1 MGYPGARDY
10 GGDNPLL
17 RCAALPFGSHPR
29 PCRDLS
35 ARRDAGADAA
45 PVKATAG
52 AGSRGDVRRI
62 AQAAARAQFALSAPG
77 PHPAD
82 RRANAVKAVVA
93 RTGRQSLTNSGPASC
108 TTQQERATVP
118 TTR

>member
-1 MGYPGARDY
+1 MRAALDRRDGAGTMGYRGARDY

-45 PVKATAG
+45 PVQATAG

-62 AQAAARAQFALSAPG
+62 AQAAARARSE
-77 PHPAD
+77 
-82 RRANAVKAVVA
+82 AN
-93 RTGRQSLTNSGPASC
+93 TSELQSLMRTSYAGFYLKKK
-108 TTQQERATVP
+108 Q
-118 TTR
+118 TR

>member
-1 MGYPGARDY
+1 MRISDWSSDVCSSDLRAALDRRDGAGTMGYPGARDY

-45 PVKATAG
+45 PVQATAG

-82 RRANAVKAVVA
+82 GRANAVKEFVA
-93 RTGRQSLTNSGPASC
+93 
-108 TTQQERATVP
+108 
-118 TTR
+118 

>member
-45 PVKATAG
+45 PVQATAG
-52 AGSRGDVRRI
+52 AGSRGAVRSI
-62 AQAAARAQFALSAPG
+62 AQAAARAPFALPAPG
-77 PHPAD
+77 PPPAA
-82 RRANAVKAVVA
+82 RRAHAVTDLLAP
-93 RTGRQSLTNSGPASC
+93 TPSPTFPPTPPFPSLPPASR
-108 TTQQERATVP
+108 TP
-118 TTR
+118 PP